1 MKTKFVLFL
10 TLVLVIFVTSCAT
23 AKNLFGKNASKEE
36 KQYKKITDIEKLQS
50 KNNAAKMDKIAVLAS
65 GVNHALNKVTNR
77 EPAVDVA
84 QDINRRVESLAG
96 KPPLEA
102 EIEMWEMIDNLTTE
116 NKLLKKKGV
125 EDLKKQ
131 DGEIQQIQSKANQ
144 LINLKNSEIDVYKE
158 LASSTAMKADS
169 LQTELNDYEGWFG
182 LKAVGKG
189 LWRFIKSMTWFL
201 VGGSVLFIILRFA
214 AMSNPIAASVFE
226 IFERV
231 VSWLINTIAVV
242 FPKALKLSGT
252 VSNKTYNVARSIL
265 KKIIDNLQS
274 LKNVQSRS
282 GTDITLR
289 ELFVELDRVM
299 DDAEKDE
306 VEKIKKELGY

>member
-23 AKNLFGKNASKEE
+23 AKKIFGKNASKEE

-50 KNNAAKMDKIAVLAS
+50 KNNADKMDKIAVLAS

-84 QDINRRVESLAG
+84 QDINKRVESLAG

-242 FPKALKLSGT
+242 FPKALRLSGT

-274 LKNVQSRS
+274 LKNVQSKS
-282 GTDITLR
+282 GTDITLK